1 MTQPPPGDASAP
13 DELAAGANP
22 PAATA
27 GQQDHSDPWVY
38 AGDEADPP
46 ADTGKPPA
54 DSA

>member
-13 DELAAGANP
+13 DELA
-22 PAATA
+22 A